1 MSTSDPMT
9 PEERFEV
16 ALSLELGIPM
26 SQLKDTLTFREY
38 DLYQKYYINFGI
50 GQEALYIRSATEII
64 TLVSQVAGAMGSKDQ
79 IDLSPE
85 DIYPQLSY
93 DDPSTQK
100 KKQKKRGG
108 NSAVDWDNT
117 PDHLK
122 KSLIATG
129 LFDEDGNPSKAHN
142 NPIDQLRAQ

>member
-1 MSTSDPMT
+1 MSGPVPLT
-9 PEERFEV
+9 PTERFEV

-26 SQLKDTLTFREY
+26 SRLKDELTLREY
-38 DLYQKYYINFGI
+38 ELYQRYFSSFGI

-64 TLVSQVAGAMGSKDQ
+64 TMVTQIAGAMGSTDK
-79 IDLSPE
+79 IDLSPD

-93 DDPSTQK
+93 DDPK
-100 KKQKKRGG
+100 KKKNRGG

-122 KSLIATG
+122 KQLIETG
-129 LFDEDGNPSKAHN
+129 LFDEDGNPSGAHH
-142 NPIDQLRAQ
+142 NPIDQLRTQ